1 VPILLEIIM
10 KIYTIIASL
19 FLLVTINSAQA
30 EDFKHTE
37 TNTFIKHN
45 DLTFGTRQNIGL
57 DVQQYI
63 LRKDFKD
70 TPYRI
75 EYRNVHKGVRQEHW
89 FRAQMKAFK
98 HNGFFYN
105 HRIEHRIRE
114 DKDNVFRYRP
124 QFGYKATVGSF
135 TPFII
140 FEPQWNYTYA
150 TQDKGYSH
158 VQTFTGVEYKVSK
171 HFTVAPYLEV
181 DFDKSFNKDLAFFI
195 LDFKIKL

>member
-1 VPILLEIIM
+1 M
-10 KIYTIIASL
+10 KIFYIITSIILMSL
-19 FLLVTINSAQA
+19 STAHA
-30 EDFKHTE
+30 KDFEHTE
-37 TNTFIKHN
+37 TNTFIKHG
-45 DLTFGTRQNIGL
+45 DVTFGTRQNIGL

-63 LRKDFKD
+63 LRKDFKN

-75 EYRNVHKGVRQEHW
+75 EYRNVHKGARQEHW
-89 FRAQMKAFK
+89 LRAQMKAFK

-124 QFGYKATVGSF
+124 QFGYKTTMGSF
-135 TPFII
+135 TPFMI

-158 VQTFTGVEYKVSK
+158 VQTFTGVEYKINK
-171 HFTVAPYLEV
+171 HFTVVPYVEV
-181 DFDKSFNKDLAFFI
+181 DFDKNFDKDIAFFI
-195 LDFKIKL
+195 VDFKVKI